1 MLDSVSAFDAIALAV
16 IVISALMAF
25 ARGFLRELATL
36 GAFLGA
42 IAAAYSARL
51 LLREPLARLLPEGTH
66 PLAPDAILV
75 ISAFLIVY
83 VLVAWL
89 GQSLSRSV
97 NPGEESGLFDH
108 IAGLIFGAIRGVVAL
123 IFLAVLL
130 NVAME
135 PDRMPPFIKDSATYP
150 VFDRA
155 AQFVTRSA
163 ENAGSNAASAAPAD
177 GEETARGAPL

>member
-1 MLDSVSAFDAIALAV
+1 MLDSLSAFDAIALAV
-16 IVISALMAF
+16 IVISAIMAF

-51 LLREPLARLLPEGTH
+51 LLRDPLARLLPEGTH
-66 PLAPDAILV
+66 ELAPDAILV
-75 ISAFLIVY
+75 ITAFLVVY

-89 GQSLSRSV
+89 GQSLSRTVHS
-97 NPGEESGLFDH
+97 GEESGLFDH
-108 IAGLIFGAIRGVVAL
+108 IAGLIFGVIRGFVAL
-123 IFLAVLL
+123 VFLAVLL

-135 PDRMPPFIKDSATYP
+135 RDRMPPFIKNSLTYP
-150 VFDRA
+150 AFDRA

-163 ENAGSNAASAAPAD
+163 EEAGRNGARPAGPGAD
-177 GEETARGAPL
+177 GTDADAAL